1 LLLGLGLLSACESV
15 SSENIEQWKGTQ
27 KGPPKIEE
35 ALRSSGVAP
44 GLRAEA
50 AAALGDLGM
59 PEKVDEVMAA
69 LPADQRWEILKSL
82 VPIHIKA
89 MESAPV
95 PKARDARDGLFSV
108 RGYAQSEER
117 QRIDAAILTSMEKD
131 LKDGRFVGGRHSL
144 DKMLTAIGAPSGP
157 MLVRLLQDPK
167 APYKGLAEL
176 LLKVGDES
184 ARDEGGAALVRR
196 AAAFDKMLTAIGT
209 PSGPMLVKRRQ
220 DPKAPYK
227 GLAELPPKVGDESA
241 RDQGGAA
248 LVRRAAAEKEI
259 PNDLWIAMGTLGG
272 QNVTDFLTQ
281 KLLKGPPAQAA
292 LAAKALQ
299 QARYPSVLP
308 LALKIAADPKANNLV
323 RDEAFG
329 VVEKIAGPAAQ
340 KGLVEIIASDKKD
353 LVRYRAYEAA
363 LEAGKVEAVLPAL
376 QAFSDKLSFKK
387 EDVADFLVKDISKLG
402 LPAKP
407 AVLSALASPSALA
420 RITAVWALEAP
431 LANPRQSLGTA
442 GDVTALLKLAN
453 DKASPKGFPA
463 SVTVG
468 SEAKRVA
475 AVLQKRGS

>member
-1 LLLGLGLLSACESV
+1 LFVLGLLAACESV
-15 SSENIEQWKGTQ
+15 SSEKIEQWKGTQ

-35 ALRSSGVAP
+35 ALRSSSVAP

-69 LPADQRWEILKSL
+69 LPAEQRSEILKSL

-108 RGYAQSEER
+108 RAYAQEKT
-117 QRIDAAILTSMEKD
+117 RIDAAILTSVEKD

-144 DKMLTAIGAPSGP
+144 DKMLTAIGAASGP

-176 LLKVGDES
+176 LL
-184 ARDEGGAALVRR
+184 
-196 AAAFDKMLTAIGT
+196 
-209 PSGPMLVKRRQ
+209 
-220 DPKAPYK
+220 
-227 GLAELPPKVGDESA
+227 KVGDESA

-272 QNVTDFLTQ
+272 QNVTDFLAQ
-281 KLLKGPPAQAA
+281 KLLNGPPAEAA

-329 VVEKIAGPAAQ
+329 VVEKIGGPAAQ
-340 KGLVEIIASDKKD
+340 KGLVEIIANDKKD

-363 LEAGKVEAVLPAL
+363 LEAGKVEAVQPAL

-387 EDVADFLVKDISKLG
+387 EDVVDFLVKDITKLG
-402 LPAKP
+402 FPAKP
-407 AVLSALASPSALA
+407 AVLVALSSPSALA
-420 RITAVWALEAP
+420 RVTAIWALEAP
-431 LANPRQSLGTA
+431 LANPRQSLGA
-442 GDVTALLKLAN
+442 ASDAAALLKLAD

-463 SVTVG
+463 GVTVG
-468 SEAKRVA
+468 AEAKRVA
-475 AVLQKRGS
+475 AVLQKRGG

>member
-1 LLLGLGLLSACESV
+1 MRPLLGILLLGLAACESV
-15 SSENIEQWKGTQ
+15 SSEKIEQWKGTQ

-95 PKARDARDGLFSV
+95 PNARDARDGLFSV
-108 RGYAQSEER
+108 RAYAQPE
-117 QRIDAAILTSMEKD
+117 QQKPIDVAILTSVETD

-144 DKMLTAIGAPSGP
+144 EKMLTAIGTPSGP

-176 LLKVGDES
+176 LLKVGDE
-184 ARDEGGAALVRR
+184 A
-196 AAAFDKMLTAIGT
+196 
-209 PSGPMLVKRRQ
+209 
-220 DPKAPYK
+220 
-227 GLAELPPKVGDESA
+227 A

-272 QNVTDFLTQ
+272 QNVMDFLTQ
-281 KLLKGPPAQAA
+281 KLLKGPPAEAA

-431 LANPRQSLGTA
+431 LANPRLSLGTA
-442 GDVTALLKLAN
+442 SDATALLKLVN

-463 SVTVG
+463 GVTVG

-475 AVLQKRGS
+475 AVLQKRGG

>member
-1 LLLGLGLLSACESV
+1 LAACESV
-15 SSENIEQWKGTQ
+15 SSEKIEQWKGTQ

-82 VPIHIKA
+82 VPIHVKA

-108 RGYAQSEER
+108 RGYAQPEER
-117 QRIDAAILTSMEKD
+117 QRIDAAILTSVEKD

-144 DKMLTAIGAPSGP
+144 EKMLTAIGIPSGP

-176 LLKVGDES
+176 LLRVGDE
-184 ARDEGGAALVRR
+184 A
-196 AAAFDKMLTAIGT
+196 
-209 PSGPMLVKRRQ
+209 
-220 DPKAPYK
+220 
-227 GLAELPPKVGDESA
+227 A

-259 PNDLWIAMGTLGG
+259 PNDLWIAVGTLGG

-281 KLLKGPPAQAA
+281 KLLKGPPAEAA

-340 KGLVEIIASDKKD
+340 KGLVEIIANDKKD

-363 LEAGKVEAVLPAL
+363 LETGKVEAVLPAL
-376 QAFSDKLSFKK
+376 QAFSDKLSFKR

-407 AVLSALASPSALA
+407 AVLSALSSPLALA

-442 GDVTALLKLAN
+442 SDAAALLKLAN

-475 AVLQKRGS
+475 AVLQKRGG

>member
-1 LLLGLGLLSACESV
+1 MRGLFVFGFAFGLGLLAACESV
-15 SSENIEQWKGTQ
+15 SSEKIEQWKGTQ

-35 ALRSSGVAP
+35 ALRSSSVAP

-69 LPADQRWEILKSL
+69 LPAEQRWEILKAL

-108 RGYAQSEER
+108 RAYAQDKT
-117 QRIDAAILTSMEKD
+117 RIDAAILTSVEQD

-144 DKMLTAIGAPSGP
+144 DKMLSAIGAASGP

-184 ARDEGGAALVRR
+184 ARDR
-196 AAAFDKMLTAIGT
+196 
-209 PSGPMLVKRRQ
+209 
-220 DPKAPYK
+220 
-227 GLAELPPKVGDESA
+227 
-241 RDQGGAA
+241 GGAA
-248 LVRRAAAEKEI
+248 LVRRAAAESEI
-259 PNDLWIAMGTLGG
+259 PNDLWIAIGTLGG
-272 QNVTDFLTQ
+272 QNATDFLTQ
-281 KLLKGPPAQAA
+281 KLLKGPPAEAA

-329 VVEKIAGPAAQ
+329 VVEKIGGPAAQ
-340 KGLVEIIASDKKD
+340 KGLVEIIANDKKD

-387 EDVADFLVKDISKLG
+387 EDVADFLVKDITKLG

-407 AVLSALASPSALA
+407 AVLGALSSLSALA
-420 RITAVWALEAP
+420 RITAIWALEAP

-442 GDVTALLKLAN
+442 SDAAALLKLAD

-463 SVTVG
+463 GVTVG
-468 SEAKRVA
+468 AEAKRVA
-475 AVLQKRGS
+475 AALQKRGG

>member
-1 LLLGLGLLSACESV
+1 VAACESV
-15 SSENIEQWKGTQ
+15 SSEKIEQWKGTQ
-27 KGPPKIEE
+27 KGPAKIEE

-44 GLRAEA
+44 SLRAQA
-50 AAALGDLGM
+50 AAALTDLGM
-59 PEKVDEVMAA
+59 PEKVDEAMAA

-89 MESAPV
+89 MESASV

-108 RGYAQSEER
+108 RPYAQPE
-117 QRIDAAILTSMEKD
+117 QQKPIDVAILTSVEKD

-144 DKMLTAIGAPSGP
+144 EKMLTAIGTPSGP
-157 MLVRLLQDPK
+157 VLVRLLQDPQ

-176 LLKVGDES
+176 LLKVGDE
-184 ARDEGGAALVRR
+184 A
-196 AAAFDKMLTAIGT
+196 
-209 PSGPMLVKRRQ
+209 
-220 DPKAPYK
+220 
-227 GLAELPPKVGDESA
+227 A

-259 PNDLWIAMGTLGG
+259 PNDLWIAVGTLGG

-281 KLLKGPPAQAA
+281 KLLKGPPAEAA

-340 KGLVEIIASDKKD
+340 KGLVEIIANDKKD

-387 EDVADFLVKDISKLG
+387 EDVLDFLVKDITKLG

-407 AVLSALASPSALA
+407 AVLEALSSPSALA
-420 RITAVWALEAP
+420 RITAIWALEAP
-431 LANPRQSLGTA
+431 LANPRQSLGKASDAA
-442 GDVTALLKLAN
+442 GLLKLAD

-463 SVTVG
+463 GVNVG

-475 AVLQKRGS
+475 AVLQKRGG

>member
-1 LLLGLGLLSACESV
+1 MRPLLGILLLGLAACESV
-15 SSENIEQWKGTQ
+15 SSERIEQWKGTQ

-35 ALRSSGVAP
+35 ALRSSGVAS

-69 LPADQRWEILKSL
+69 LPADQRWQILKSL

-89 MESAPV
+89 MEGAPV

-108 RGYAQSEER
+108 RGYAQPEER
-117 QRIDAAILTSMEKD
+117 QRIDAAILTSVEKD

-144 DKMLTAIGAPSGP
+144 DKMLTAIGTPSGP

-176 LLKVGDES
+176 LLRVGDES
-184 ARDEGGAALVRR
+184 
-196 AAAFDKMLTAIGT
+196 
-209 PSGPMLVKRRQ
+209 S
-220 DPKAPYK
+220 
-227 GLAELPPKVGDESA
+227 

-248 LVRRAAAEKEI
+248 LVRRAAAENEI
-259 PNDLWIAMGTLGG
+259 PSDLWIAMGTLGG

-281 KLLKGPPAQAA
+281 KLLKGPPAEAA

-442 GDVTALLKLAN
+442 GDATALLKLAN

-468 SEAKRVA
+468 SEATRVA
-475 AVLQKRGS
+475 AVLQKRGG

>member
-1 LLLGLGLLSACESV
+1 MRPLLAIGLGLLAACESV
-15 SSENIEQWKGTQ
+15 SSEKIEQWKGTQ
-27 KGPPKIEE
+27 KGPPKIAE
-35 ALRSSGVAP
+35 ALASSGVAP

-50 AAALGDLGM
+50 AAALVDLGM
-59 PEKVDEVMAA
+59 PEKVDEVMAS

-82 VPIHIKA
+82 VPLHVKA

-95 PKARDARDGLFSV
+95 PRARDARDGLFSV
-108 RGYAQSEER
+108 RPYAQPDE
-117 QRIDAAILTSMEKD
+117 QKQIDAALLTSMERD

-144 DKMLTAIGAPSGP
+144 DKMLAALGTASGP
-157 MLVRLLQDPK
+157 MLVRLLADPK

-184 ARDEGGAALVRR
+184 ARDKGGAALV
-196 AAAFDKMLTAIGT
+196 G
-209 PSGPMLVKRRQ
+209 
-220 DPKAPYK
+220 
-227 GLAELPPKVGDESA
+227 
-241 RDQGGAA
+241 
-248 LVRRAAAEKEI
+248 RAAAENEI

-272 QNVTDFLTQ
+272 LNVTDFLTQ
-281 KLLKGPPAQAA
+281 KLVKSPPAEAA

-329 VVEKIAGPAAQ
+329 VVEKIGGPAAQ
-340 KGLVEIIASDKKD
+340 KGLVEIIANDKKD

-376 QAFSDKLSFKK
+376 QAFSDKLSFKQ
-387 EDVADFLVKDISKLG
+387 EDVMDFLVKDITKLG
-402 LPAKP
+402 VAAKP
-407 AVLSALASPSALA
+407 AVLSALSSPSALA

-431 LANPRQSLGTA
+431 LANPRQSLGA
-442 GDVTALLKLAN
+442 ASDVAALLKLA
-453 DKASPKGFPA
+453 DDMARPKGFPA
-463 SVTVG
+463 GATVG
-468 SEAKRVA
+468 REAKRVA

>member
-1 LLLGLGLLSACESV
+1 MRPLLGILLLGLAACESV
-15 SSENIEQWKGTQ
+15 SSEKIEQWKGTQ

-82 VPIHIKA
+82 VPIHVKA

-108 RGYAQSEER
+108 RGYAQPEER
-117 QRIDAAILTSMEKD
+117 QRIDAAILTSVEKD

-144 DKMLTAIGAPSGP
+144 EKMLTAIGIPSGP

-176 LLKVGDES
+176 LLRVGDE
-184 ARDEGGAALVRR
+184 A
-196 AAAFDKMLTAIGT
+196 
-209 PSGPMLVKRRQ
+209 
-220 DPKAPYK
+220 
-227 GLAELPPKVGDESA
+227 A

-259 PNDLWIAMGTLGG
+259 PNDLWIAVGTLGG

-281 KLLKGPPAQAA
+281 KLLKGPPAEAA

-387 EDVADFLVKDISKLG
+387 EDVADFLVKDITKLG

-407 AVLSALASPSALA
+407 AVLSALSSPLALS
-420 RITAVWALEAP
+420 RITAGWALEAP

-442 GDVTALLKLAN
+442 SDAAALLKLAN

-475 AVLQKRGS
+475 AVLQKRGG

>member
-1 LLLGLGLLSACESV
+1 MAVPLGYKGLLRRPLDPKIGGWITSLAMRPLLAIWLLGLAACESV
-15 SSENIEQWKGTQ
+15 SSEKIEQWKGTQ

-35 ALRSSGVAP
+35 ALRSSDVAP
-44 GLRAEA
+44 RLRAEA
-50 AAALGDLGM
+50 AAALVDLGT
-59 PEKVDEVMAA
+59 PEKVDEAMAA
-69 LPADQRWEILKSL
+69 LPANQRWEILKSL
-82 VPIHIKA
+82 VPLHVKA

-108 RGYAQSEER
+108 RPYAQPEE
-117 QRIDAAILTSMEKD
+117 QKQIDAAILISVERD

-144 DKMLTAIGAPSGP
+144 DKMLAAIGTPSGP
-157 MLVRLLQDPK
+157 MLVRLLSDRR

-176 LLKVGDES
+176 LL
-184 ARDEGGAALVRR
+184 
-196 AAAFDKMLTAIGT
+196 
-209 PSGPMLVKRRQ
+209 
-220 DPKAPYK
+220 
-227 GLAELPPKVGDESA
+227 KVGDESA

-248 LVRRAAAEKEI
+248 LVRRAAAENEI
-259 PNDLWIAMGTLGG
+259 PNDMWIALGSLGG
-272 QNVTDFLTQ
+272 QNVTEFLTQ
-281 KLLKGPPAQAA
+281 KLVKAPPAEAA

-329 VVEKIAGPAAQ
+329 VVEKIGGPAAQ
-340 KGLVEIIASDKKD
+340 KGLVEIIANDKKD

-363 LEAGKVEAVLPAL
+363 LEAGKAEAVLPAL

-387 EDVADFLVKDISKLG
+387 EDVMDFLVKDITKLG
-402 LPAKP
+402 QSAKP
-407 AVLSALASPSALA
+407 AVLSALSSPSALA

-431 LANPRQSLGTA
+431 LVRQSLGTA
-442 GDVTALLKLAN
+442 SDAAALLKLAD

-463 SVTVG
+463 GVTVG
-468 SEAKRVA
+468 REAKRVA

>member
-1 LLLGLGLLSACESV
+1 MFVLGLLAACESV
-15 SSENIEQWKGTQ
+15 SSEKIEQWKGTQ

-35 ALRSSGVAP
+35 ALRSSSVAP

-69 LPADQRWEILKSL
+69 LPAEQRSEILKSL

-108 RGYAQSEER
+108 RAYAQEKT
-117 QRIDAAILTSMEKD
+117 RIDAAILTSVEKD

-144 DKMLTAIGAPSGP
+144 DKMLTAIGAASGP

-176 LLKVGDES
+176 LL
-184 ARDEGGAALVRR
+184 
-196 AAAFDKMLTAIGT
+196 
-209 PSGPMLVKRRQ
+209 
-220 DPKAPYK
+220 
-227 GLAELPPKVGDESA
+227 KVGDESA

-272 QNVTDFLTQ
+272 QNVTDFLAQ
-281 KLLKGPPAQAA
+281 KLLNGPPAEAA

-329 VVEKIAGPAAQ
+329 VVEKIGGPAAQ
-340 KGLVEIIASDKKD
+340 KGLVEIIANDKKD

-363 LEAGKVEAVLPAL
+363 LEAGKVQAVLPAL

-387 EDVADFLVKDISKLG
+387 EDVVDFLVKDITKLG
-402 LPAKP
+402 FPAKP
-407 AVLSALASPSALA
+407 AVLVALSSPSALA
-420 RITAVWALEAP
+420 RVTAIWALEAP
-431 LANPRQSLGTA
+431 LANPRQSLGA
-442 GDVTALLKLAN
+442 ASDAAALLKLAD

-463 SVTVG
+463 GVTVG
-468 SEAKRVA
+468 AEAKRVA
-475 AVLQKRGS
+475 AALQKRGG